1 MAGFAIETAR
11 ARAGVSQQQSHTSR
25 AGWVPMKDRAVEGI
39 QRPTGDVVALPNRW
53 SGPTSVPPAIPA
65 LNLDGINRELD
76 GAGTEAIVQ
85 WAALAFADRLVMST
99 SFGIH
104 SAALLHLVTRV
115 VPEIPVIWVDTG
127 YLPAETYRFADELSR
142 RLKLN
147 LKVYQS
153 PISPARMEALHGRPW
168 ERDDSIALDRYHQI
182 RKIEPMQ
189 RALQELGATA
199 WLAGLRAEQTDHRKS
214 LREVHRQWG
223 RLKVLPMLRWTIRDV
238 HEYLQTHDLPYHPLF
253 ERGYASVGDWHSSR
267 PIEPGDTHERAT
279 RFRGLRQECGLH
291 SEGLA

>member
-1 MAGFAIETAR
+1 MAGFAIETAP
-11 ARAGVSQQQSHTSR
+11 ARAGASHQQSHTSR

-39 QRPTGDVVALPNRW
+39 QRPTGDVVALPNRR
-53 SGPTSVPPAIPA
+53 SGPTSAPPATPA
-65 LNLDGINRELD
+65 PDLDWISRELD

-85 WAALAFADRLVMST
+85 WAASAFADRLVMST

-115 VPEIPVIWVDTG
+115 VPEIPVVWVDTG
-127 YLPAETYRFADELSR
+127 YLPAETYRFVDELSD
-142 RLKLN
+142 RLMLN

-153 PISPARMEALHGRPW
+153 PISPARMEALDGRPW

-189 RALQELGATA
+189 RALQDLGATA

-223 RLKVLPMLRWTIRDV
+223 RLKVLPMLRWTIGDV

-253 ERGYASVGDWHSSR
+253 ERGYTSVGDWHSSR
-267 PIEPGDTHERAT
+267 PIEPGDTHERVT
-279 RFRGLRQECGLH
+279 RFHGLRQECGLH